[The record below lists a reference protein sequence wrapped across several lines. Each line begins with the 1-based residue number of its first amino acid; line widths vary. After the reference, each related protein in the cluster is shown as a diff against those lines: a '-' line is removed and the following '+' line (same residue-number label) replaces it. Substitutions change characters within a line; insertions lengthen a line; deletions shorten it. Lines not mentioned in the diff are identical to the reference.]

1 MGATGGN
8 ETGLACMIEAKNKSK
23 AQPNNGQVLKELMTM
38 YFILYMYVCMWFL
51 HILSAQLLKTLSLK
65 NVLGESFNWSVRRFA
80 RHFNWRSSKFNFSLV
95 PFIWYFI
102 WNKYELKQYWMH
114 IYISIYCALFH
125 LSLRRWKIKINH
137 EIPFEE
143 LQINSID
150 IHCKQ
155 SAAGYC

>member
-38 YFILYMYVCMWFL
+38 YFTLYVYVCMYV
-51 HILSAQLLKTLSLK
+51 SLYIICTAAGDVVFK

-80 RHFNWRSSKFNFSLV
+80 RHFNWRSSKFNYSLV
-95 PFIWYFI
+95 PFICYFI
-102 WNKYELKQYWMH
+102 WHKYELEQYWMH

-143 LQINSID
+143 LQINSIE